1 MIYLELFKT
10 FFLIGMFSF
19 GGGMANMELIRS
31 RVVTDHGWLTNTEFT
46 DIISISEM
54 TPGPLGINIASF
66 VGTRTAGIPGTVSA
80 TFAYVLPSLV
90 IVLIMARIYYKYRNL
105 YTVKGVLNGL
115 HPAVAA
121 MVFAAAVKLVGN
133 AWWGGI
139 ELADFANTDWIAVAL
154 ALVFL
159 ILLQKKKLGPVQ
171 SILLSGICGAVLYGL
186 SSMGAGVL

>member
-1 MIYLELFKT
+1 MADQYGVYGYYFD
-10 FFLIGMFSF
+10 FRDDAGAF
-19 GGGMANMELIRS
+19 GDQYCVLCGNQDGGDSRDCIR
-31 RVVTDHGWLTNTEFT
+31 H
-46 DIISISEM
+46 
-54 TPGPLGINIASF
+54 
-66 VGTRTAGIPGTVSA
+66 
-80 TFAYVLPSLV
+80 VLPSLV

-105 YTVKGVLNGL
+105 DTVKGVLNGL

-154 ALVFL
+154 ALIFL

>member
-1 MIYLELFKT
+1 
-10 FFLIGMFSF
+10 
-19 GGGMANMELIRS
+19 MELIRS

-105 YTVKGVLNGL
+105 DTVKGVLNGL